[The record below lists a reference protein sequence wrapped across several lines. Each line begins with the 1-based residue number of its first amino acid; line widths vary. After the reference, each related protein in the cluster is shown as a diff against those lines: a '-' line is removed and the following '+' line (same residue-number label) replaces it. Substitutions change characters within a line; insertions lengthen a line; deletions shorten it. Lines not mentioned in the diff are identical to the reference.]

1 MLGDPW
7 ASGLASS
14 SRQAYFTAPSHV
26 LDPSHTPTHR
36 CHHPSAGPHSQGD
49 ICLPRRPSRASFALI
64 GSSWG
69 LRAPPQSPP
78 LGWKRTIKWLPCV
91 PRSPASSPLHMSPES
106 QIPQASPQSTLLYAI
121 LSRQER
127 PWNSSSKS
135 RPRVGMARGPAA
147 QPSLTSW
154 APPNLHLQRGPRQ
167 WQSVGE
173 AHTVCRG
180 LSLCQTPPPRCRA

>member
-69 LRAPPQSPP
+69 LQ
-78 LGWKRTIKWLPCV
+78 G
-91 PRSPASSPLHMSPES
+91 PASISPSWLEKNFYKMVTMCAKEPCL
-106 QIPQASPQSTLLYAI
+106 ISTPH
-121 LSRQER
+121 E
-127 PWNSSSKS
+127 P
-135 RPRVGMARGPAA
+135 
-147 QPSLTSW
+147 
-154 APPNLHLQRGPRQ
+154 
-167 WQSVGE
+167 
-173 AHTVCRG
+173 
-180 LSLCQTPPPRCRA
+180 